1 MDNSVRLKVRVKLD
15 TIDGSAEA
23 DDDYIPVNMIWIEK
37 IKLYNHQYVQLQW
50 YKISLLPGLHK
61 LWYVLIS

>member
-23 DDDYIPVNMIWIEK
+23 DDDYIPVILTEK
-37 IKLYNHQYVQLQW
+37 KTNQIILAPIRTIIIV
-50 YKISLLPGLHK
+50 
-61 LWYVLIS
+61 

>member
-23 DDDYIPVNMIWIEK
+23 DDDYIPVNIIWIEK
-37 IKLYNHQYVQLQW
+37 NQIIITSTYNYNGIRYHYC
-50 YKISLLPGLHK
+50 PGSK
-61 LWYVLIS
+61 VITSCT